1 MKPSFIYNF
10 IMYVGGALM
19 HIIFP
24 AKVIGKENLPKDKGY
39 IICCNHTHFLDVAY
53 LVGYLKIYIRFM
65 AKEEL
70 FGSKKSR
77 WFLNKMGAF
86 PVARGAGT
94 GAISAIRTAKQII
107 KNNVVLG
114 IFPEGTRSLDGRP
127 KRAKSGAAFI
137 AAAAKADVVP
147 VSIYYTGKL
156 RPFRKVTLRVGTSI
170 PKETLAVDVKER
182 AELKRV
188 TETIMGRIT
197 EQWEAGHC
205 K

>member
-19 HIIFP
+19 HVIFP
-24 AKVIGKENLPKDKGY
+24 AKVVGKENLPKNSGY

-53 LVGYLKIYIRFM
+53 LVAYLKTYIRFM

-70 FGSKKSR
+70 FSSRKSR

-86 PVARGAGT
+86 AVTRGAGV
-94 GAISAIRTAKQII
+94 GAVAAIRTAKQII

-114 IFPEGTRSLDGRP
+114 IFPEGTRSPDGRP

-137 AAAAKADVVP
+137 AAATKADVVP
-147 VSIYYTGKL
+147 ISIYREGKL
-156 RPFRKVTLRVGTSI
+156 RPFKRVTIRVGEPISGS
-170 PKETLAVDVKER
+170 ELAIDVKDR

-197 EQWEAGHC
+197 AQWEAGY
-205 K
+205 

>member
-1 MKPSFIYNF
+1 
-10 IMYVGGALM
+10 M
-19 HIIFP
+19 HVIFP
-24 AKVIGKENLPKDKGY
+24 AKVVGKENLPKNSGY

-53 LVGYLKIYIRFM
+53 LVAYLKTYIRFM

-70 FGSKKSR
+70 FSSRKSR

-86 PVARGAGT
+86 AVTRGAGV
-94 GAISAIRTAKQII
+94 GAVAAIRTAKQII

-114 IFPEGTRSLDGRP
+114 IFPEGTRSPDGRP

-137 AAAAKADVVP
+137 AAATKADVVP
-147 VSIYYTGKL
+147 ISIYREGKL
-156 RPFRKVTLRVGTSI
+156 RPFKRVTIRVGEPISGS
-170 PKETLAVDVKER
+170 ELAIDVKDR

-197 EQWEAGHC
+197 AQWEAGY
-205 K
+205 